1 MRFRNYDITR
11 ADQYNIVLSTV
22 ATNQKT
28 GEEYLSQPKYFNS
41 WEKAIERALELGLK
55 SEDANQILADIKKAK
70 QEIIEEILK
79 VKKLV

>member
-22 ATNQKT
+22 AINQKT

>member
-22 ATNQKT
+22 AINQKT

-70 QEIIEEILK
+70 KEIIEEILK